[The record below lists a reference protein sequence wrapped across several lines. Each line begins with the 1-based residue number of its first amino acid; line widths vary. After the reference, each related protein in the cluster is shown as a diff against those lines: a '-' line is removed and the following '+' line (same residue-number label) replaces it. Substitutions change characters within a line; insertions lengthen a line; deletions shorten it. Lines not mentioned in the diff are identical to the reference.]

1 MMKFNHAFVV
11 TGTIGSGKSTF
22 LNLLKMYGFE
32 VIDADEISHEELE
45 ACKDE
50 VVRKF
55 GKEILSFNKID
66 RKKLG
71 AIVFNDK
78 SALKW
83 LENLLHPRIDAKIYE
98 LCNKL
103 EVKNLPYF
111 VDIPLYFEGL
121 GKAKFN
127 YVVVVYAPEKTLID
141 RIMKRNGLSHE
152 EAKNRIELQMD
163 IEKKREMADFVIDN
177 SGNLKDL
184 QAQVDGFLRNL
195 KGMYESIEV

>member
-1 MMKFNHAFVV
+1 MAKFKNAFVV

-32 VIDADEISHEELE
+32 VIDADMISHLELE
-45 ACKDE
+45 ECKDQ
-50 VVRKF
+50 VVSEF
-55 GKEILSFNKID
+55 GEQILSFGKVD

-71 AIVFNDK
+71 EIVFNDK
-78 SALKW
+78 KALKW

-98 LCNKL
+98 LCRRL
-103 EVKNLPYF
+103 EEQNLPYF

-121 GKAKFN
+121 GKAEFN
-127 YVVVVYAPEKTLID
+127 QIVVVYAPTQTLID
-141 RIMKRNGLSHE
+141 RVMKRNGLSYD
-152 EAKNRIELQMD
+152 EAKKRVELQMD

-184 QAQVDGFLRNL
+184 QVQTEEFLKNL
-195 KGMYESIEV
+195 KGRYEGIKV

>member
-1 MMKFNHAFVV
+1 MMKFSNAFVV

-22 LNLLKMYGFE
+22 LNLLKMHGFE
-32 VIDADEISHEELE
+32 VIDADDISHYELE

-55 GKEILSFNKID
+55 GEEILYQGRID
-66 RKKLG
+66 RKKVG

-78 SALKW
+78 EALKW

-98 LCNKL
+98 LCKKL
-103 EVKNLPYF
+103 EAKNLPYF

-121 GKAKFN
+121 GKAEFN
-127 YVVVVYAPEKTLID
+127 EVVVVYAPIKTLID
-141 RIMKRNGLSHE
+141 RVMKRNNLNYE
-152 EAKNRIELQMD
+152 ETQNRVSLQID

-177 SGNLKDL
+177 SGNLRDL
-184 QAQVDGFLRNL
+184 QAQTEEFLRNL
-195 KGMYESIEV
+195 KGRYESIKV